1 MTPNLLPNLL
11 YLDSLEPRMLLT
23 VTPHIQ
29 LLNNQDTVLPGQAI
43 HVNAIQTGLAIGADL
58 GVGTPLTARY
68 QWDFGDTTAGAQ
80 FDQLPG
86 FNAAHVYD
94 VPGDYTIT
102 LTVTNEA
109 GEVGVAS
116 QLVHV
121 VTPANAPQTIFVDN
135 TLAATQPDPNGGT
148 DVPSIAAALP
158 LLSNNTQLL
167 FRRGETFAAAST
179 IIVSFSN
186 VTIGAYGDPTAAAP
200 VLQLPS
206 TATQY
211 LPIVTTS
218 SSATNTIV
226 RDLTLTAAGNS
237 KIGVGVQPQGTNIV
251 IRNCNFQNLDDAI
264 LSNISP
270 VGVMALGNTAGVL
283 KEYFAYIKG
292 TDHVYLGNTIGDSTG
307 QHNFRTYGI
316 RVLCY
321 GNDVTNLP
329 GGSSIDTLRINDGA
343 WIYWANNTL
352 HDGQIIAGPLGP
364 DSAGSLPGAGVSWL
378 VIENNRELQV
388 SGAANYLSN
397 PRIEIDA
404 GVQHVMIRNN
414 YVESSDTTGISIDTK
429 DVLTWKSSQL
439 PASVIPLP
447 PVTVTKTSTDVQVL
461 NNTIVNP
468 DFGDGVHLGTK
479 GCFIE
484 VSGTTSNAI
493 MLKNNLYVAPKL
505 NTTAYTAAAVRVVSR
520 KDLNNFVNGGIANN
534 DWPAPSNLNSYGIQ
548 YVSDGTL
555 SNAAAYY
562 TPSRWASSFSS
573 KVITGEKY
581 EALKITDLS
590 SSLAPPGTSNAANPG
605 ATPVVGVFTDLFG
618 DVRLGVWTDGAVQL
632 T

>member
-1 MTPNLLPNLL
+1 M
-11 YLDSLEPRMLLT
+11 
-23 VTPHIQ
+23 
-29 LLNNQDTVLPGQAI
+29 
-43 HVNAIQTGLAIGADL
+43 
-58 GVGTPLTARY
+58 
-68 QWDFGDTTAGAQ
+68 
-80 FDQLPG
+80 
-86 FNAAHVYD
+86 
-94 VPGDYTIT
+94 
-102 LTVTNEA
+102 
-109 GEVGVAS
+109 
-116 QLVHV
+116 
-121 VTPANAPQTIFVDN
+121 
-135 TLAATQPDPNGGT
+135 
-148 DVPSIAAALP
+148 PSIAAALP
-158 LLSNNTQLL
+158 LLANNTQLL
-167 FRRGETFAAAST
+167 FRRGETFAACQHDHRVIQQRHDRCLWRSDGSGAGASASQHGHP
-179 IIVSFSN
+179 IFADRYDVVQRDEHDRPRSDAHRRRQLKASASGFSRR
-186 VTIGAYGDPTAAAP
+186 GR
-200 VLQLPS
+200 
-206 TATQY
+206 
-211 LPIVTTS
+211 TS
-218 SSATNTIV
+218 SFATAI
-226 RDLTLTAAGNS
+226 S
-237 KIGVGVQPQGTNIV
+237 KTSTT
-251 IRNCNFQNLDDAI
+251 RL

-590 SSLAPPGTSNAANPG
+590 SSLRRQERPTPRIRRDPGG
-605 ATPVVGVFTDLFG
+605 GGVH
-618 DVRLGVWTDGAVQL
+618 
-632 T
+632 